1 LGIKVL
7 SYPESLALISKDKFT
22 IAVSGAHGKT
32 TTTAMIGTML
42 IDAKLDPTIIVGSF
56 MKAGKDSNFLR
67 SNFIGGKSEFLVVEA
82 CEYRRSF
89 LNINPKIAV
98 ITNIDDDHLDYYKD
112 IKDIQSAFKEF
123 VSKVPKD
130 GFVVCNPKAKY
141 IKEVIKGLKCT
152 IVDYGKIK
160 TDDLKLKIPGKHNI
174 ENAKA
179 VLAVGAIL
187 GSNREKVLESLAE
200 FPGTWRRSEYKGVTE
215 NGALVYDD
223 YGHHPTEIKTTIEAF
238 RSIFKKNK
246 ITVVFQ
252 PHLYSRT
259 KILLKKFGGAF
270 KSADRVV
277 LAPIYAARE
286 AMDESISSEILG
298 KEISKKGIKTEGFS
312 SFEEIEK
319 NLLKNLKRGEV
330 LITMGAGDVNK
341 IGEAII
347 KK

>member
-1 LGIKVL
+1 
-7 SYPESLALISKDKFT
+7 
-22 IAVSGAHGKT
+22 
-32 TTTAMIGTML
+32 
-42 IDAKLDPTIIVGSF
+42 
-56 MKAGKDSNFLR
+56 
-67 SNFIGGKSEFLVVEA
+67 
-82 CEYRRSF
+82 
-89 LNINPKIAV
+89 
-98 ITNIDDDHLDYYKD
+98 
-112 IKDIQSAFKEF
+112 
-123 VSKVPKD
+123 VPKD